1 LDNSLTDTQLWGHLL
16 DGDMEALEEIYK
28 RHAPSLFQY
37 GSRLLYN
44 PEAVRDC
51 MQDVFVGFW
60 SKRTKLPMV
69 SNVRSYIITSFR
81 NSANNYRLSTKKF
94 KDSEIDDHDYF
105 DLTFSVEVE
114 LIEKEKQNEQTAKLS
129 KAMEQLTPRQKE
141 IIYLRYFEE
150 LDYED
155 ISQIMDLTIKGT
167 YKLNARALEALR
179 LIMKIDKALLMIY
192 LISINKSHI
201 L

>member
-1 LDNSLTDTQLWGHLL
+1 
-16 DGDMEALEEIYK
+16 
-28 RHAPSLFQY
+28 
-37 GSRLLYN
+37 
-44 PEAVRDC
+44 
-51 MQDVFVGFW
+51 
-60 SKRTKLPMV
+60 MV

-94 KDSEIDDHDYF
+94 KDSEIDDQDYF
-105 DLTFSVEVE
+105 DLTFSVELE

-150 LDYED
+150 LDYEE
-155 ISQIMDLTIKGT
+155 ISEIMDLTIKGT

-192 LISINKSHI
+192 LISINKNHI